1 LMTQNEIV
9 MAGTL
14 LSQAI
19 CDPLNSV
26 VSMSGGPCVD
36 LADDLTDL
44 T

>member
-1 LMTQNEIV
+1 

-19 CDPLNSV
+19 CDPLKSV
-26 VSMSGGPCVD
+26 VSMSGPYVD
-36 LADDLTDL
+36 LADDLADL